1 MFGGQ
6 HVAALA
12 LTAGVAAVAV
22 ALSRRRPGTARR
34 VGRFVA
40 VAMLVSGLGYVVVDA
55 TAGTPWRYW
64 LPLHLCDLVVCIGA
78 AALWTRRP
86 LLGEMTYF
94 WGLAGA
100 LPAMLTPDLR
110 LGFPDF
116 HFVFYF
122 LQHGF
127 IVVSALLLA
136 SADDVHPRAWAP
148 LRMWL
153 WLNAM
158 ALPVGIFDYVADAML
173 ALFDREEAVGKTFHL
188 AAGPERQ
195 STIEE
200 LVAIARTVFDR
211 KPVRYVDPDLYMRW
225 LRPVLKPLLM
235 LVRPDVARRGGVFL
249 PYLRSN
255 PTFSTAN
262 TEAAI
267 ALRPPQVSE
276 YFDRIMRYARD
287 TDFGRQKALAER
299 ASETG

>member
-1 MFGGQ
+1 MPGSPHGAFVLFGGQ
-6 HVAALA
+6 HAAALA

-22 ALSRRRPGTARR
+22 ALSRRRPGTALR

-40 VAMLVSGLGYVVVDA
+40 VALVVSGLGYVVVDA
-55 TAGTPWRYW
+55 IAGTPWRYW

-158 ALPVGIFDYVADAML
+158 ALPVGIFDYLADANFMYLRAKPPSATPLDWFGAWPNYVLAGEVL
-173 ALFDREEAVGKTFHL
+173 ALVIFGLLYLPFAVWVQRQ
-188 AAGPERQ
+188 AAQTRG
-195 STIEE
+195 
-200 LVAIARTVFDR
+200 
-211 KPVRYVDPDLYMRW
+211 
-225 LRPVLKPLLM
+225 LR
-235 LVRPDVARRGGVFL
+235 DG
-249 PYLRSN
+249 
-255 PTFSTAN
+255 
-262 TEAAI
+262 
-267 ALRPPQVSE
+267 
-276 YFDRIMRYARD
+276 D
-287 TDFGRQKALAER
+287 
-299 ASETG
+299 